1 MLYVVIAM
9 LVSYIVDQAAR
20 RTPRSAQRAAAESEL
35 LATVAGSVL
44 RGESAVP
51 ALVSRTREAFGMTG
65 VRLIAPTAPCS
76 RRTANRC
83 PTAA

>member
-1 MLYVVIAM
+1 M
-9 LVSYIVDQAAR
+9 
-20 RTPRSAQRAAAESEL
+20 AQRAAAESEL

-65 VRLIAPTAPCS
+65 VRLDSPG
-76 RRTANRC
+76 RRRARDRR
-83 PTAA
+83 

>member
-1 MLYVVIAM
+1 M
-9 LVSYIVDQAAR
+9 SYIVDQAAR
-20 RTPRSAQRAAAESEL
+20 RTRTAQRAAAESEL

-65 VRLIAPTAPCS
+65 VRLVAPTAPSS
-76 RRTANRC
+76 RPTASRC
-83 PTAA
+83 PTAE